1 MPRDPREFEV
11 GDRVPGTKWVVRG
24 KLGEGGMGL
33 VLDVVKEPG
42 ILGAMKIMLPSFAKR
57 PEFVTRFFDEVRLL
71 AQLRHPHIV
80 QVFDYDQLDDGTPYV
95 VMERLIGVTLRA
107 GLRNLRAKGTPI
119 SAKLT
124 YEITRQLCEGLFR
137 AHSNTPAIV
146 HRDVKPENIFFHQP
160 EFADTIV
167 KVIDFGIAA
176 VLDGTRDRR
185 VFGTPRH
192 MAPEQIRGEVVTP
205 ATDVY
210 AAALVLYEL
219 LTGRFP
225 WDIDLRNELALV
237 QAHLHGSPA
246 PASQYTRWV
255 PTGVDEWIVRALSK
269 DPRDRPRDAY
279 EFIAKLYEL
288 QFVNDGTSDSV
299 VDINTTAPTLA
310 CLAEAV
316 QDVIGAR
323 TRVNDSSETYRGMTS
338 PPIEGPSIE
347 PAPPDLAAGM
357 TDPMRTPNFSSQTR
371 ERAAL
376 ASTQVPSGVDR
387 LGPTRTAIPWT
398 RPVPKNDTSVLS
410 PSTFEPPATFEP
422 KPQPAPVTAE
432 TPMASTSAPQSSIAP
447 PLSARASRFGPS
459 SAAFGLTVVAGL
471 FVLLLSFTR
480 QRPPSFPLSMAGE
493 HNAASAQSVPAEHV
507 LAQQKGETMR
517 PTSSDGASNTRPV
530 APSPAVDAIAR
541 AQPGLKASG
550 HPAPPPP
557 CRAAHLATK
566 AAANP
571 VVPDDGRELLYVKP

>member
-1 MPRDPREFEV
+1 MPRDPREFV
-11 GDRVPGTKWVVRG
+11 IGDRVPGTKWVVRG
-24 KLGEGGMGL
+24 KLGEGGMGM
-33 VLDVVKEPG
+33 VLDVVKAPG
-42 ILGAMKIMLPSFAKR
+42 IPGAMKVMLPSFARR

-71 AQLRHPHIV
+71 AQLRHPNIV

-95 VMERLIGVTLRA
+95 VMERLKGVTLRA
-107 GLRNLRAKGTPI
+107 GLRNLRAKGTPV

-137 AHSNTPAIV
+137 AHSNAPVIV

-176 VLDGTRDRR
+176 VLDGTRDGR

-192 MAPEQIRGEVVTP
+192 MAPEQIQGEVVTP

-237 QAHLHGSPA
+237 EAHLHRPPA
-246 PASQYTRWV
+246 APSQYTRWV
-255 PTGVDEWIVRALSK
+255 PSGVDQWVLRALSK
-269 DPRDRPRDAY
+269 DPRDRPQDAY

-299 VDINTTAPTLA
+299 FDINTTAPTLA

-316 QDVIGAR
+316 EDAIGAR
-323 TRVNDSSETYRGMTS
+323 TRAND
-338 PPIEGPSIE
+338 
-347 PAPPDLAAGM
+347 
-357 TDPMRTPNFSSQTR
+357 TDPMRTPKFSSLTR
-371 ERAAL
+371 ERAAF
-376 ASTQVPSGVDR
+376 ATTQHPSGADR
-387 LGPTRTAIPWT
+387 LAPTRTDVPLT

-410 PSTFEPPATFEP
+410 PSALEPLSTSEPPSASLPEP
-422 KPQPAPVTAE
+422 LPAPVAAE
-432 TPMASTSAPQSSIAP
+432 TPMASTSAAHPAPAP
-447 PLSARASRFGPS
+447 PLLASWSRFRPGVL
-459 SAAFGLTVVAGL
+459 SAAVGLMIGAVL
-471 FVLLLSFTR
+471 FVSSERNVSST
-480 QRPPSFPLSMAGE
+480 
-493 HNAASAQSVPAEHV
+493 NAVPAGPV
-507 LAQQKGETMR
+507 LAQPKAEAI
-517 PTSSDGASNTRPV
+517 PSTRPEEAATTRPA
-530 APSPAVDAIAR
+530 APSPAVDAIVGW
-541 AQPGLKASG
+541 QPVMEGSVHSA
-550 HPAPPPP
+550 APPSR
-557 CRAAHLATK
+557 RAAHVATK
-566 AAANP
+566 AAANS